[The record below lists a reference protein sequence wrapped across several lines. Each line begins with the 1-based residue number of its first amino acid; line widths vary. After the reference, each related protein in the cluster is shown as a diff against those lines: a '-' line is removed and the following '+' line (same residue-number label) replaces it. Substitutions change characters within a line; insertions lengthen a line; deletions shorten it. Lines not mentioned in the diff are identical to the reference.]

1 MTFSPSTTFDFDSQK
16 QYNALGVRPQ
26 STPLASPQ
34 LRPIVPSNIE
44 KPMTPLKTTDY
55 SSFTRVSPLKTKP
68 TIQFEKLD
76 DDEEIVLPNVDEIL
90 NNLQIYDDTDRIV
103 PRPPPL
109 VALSQA
115 IRRKHPEQINEQLPQ
130 MNDLPNA
137 PANYSF
143 VFFGFTSTQLE
154 EAKRLTRRMGD
165 CFSFETIDM
174 TTTHVIL
181 PDDDPNLTLTLE
193 LFLGLIYGWL
203 VCSLS
208 LSLFFGV

>member
-1 MTFSPSTTFDFDSQK
+1 
-16 QYNALGVRPQ
+16 
-26 STPLASPQ
+26 
-34 LRPIVPSNIE
+34 
-44 KPMTPLKTTDY
+44 MTPLKTADY

-76 DDEEIVLPNVDEIL
+76 DDEELVIPNVDEIL
-90 NNLQIYDDTDRIV
+90 NNLQISDDTDRIV